1 MPHGGCAVGSQ
12 QRDSRR
18 QRDTAD
24 LDLALVE
31 RRGYLCIKGHG
42 SSSTI
47 SKPYDGGSARPF
59 ARSWQLPITRM

>member
-1 MPHGGCAVGSQ
+1 MPHGGCTVGNH

-18 QRDTAD
+18 PRDGAD

-31 RRGYLCIKGHG
+31 RRGYPCIKGHG

-47 SKPYDGGSARPF
+47 SKPYDGGLARPF
-59 ARSWQLPITRM
+59 ART